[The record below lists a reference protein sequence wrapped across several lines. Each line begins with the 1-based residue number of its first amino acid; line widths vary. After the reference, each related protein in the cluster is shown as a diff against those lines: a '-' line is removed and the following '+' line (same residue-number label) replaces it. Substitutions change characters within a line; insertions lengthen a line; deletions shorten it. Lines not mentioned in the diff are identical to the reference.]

1 MSKRTF
7 GQAIGSHLG
16 KTIYH
21 SIQDDNSTY
30 IYDRIAQ
37 CEVDGAC
44 PLDQLAKNE
53 LLIEPGLIYKQA

>member
-1 MSKRTF
+1 VNKRTF

-16 KTIYH
+16 KTIYQ
-21 SIQDDNSTY
+21 SIQDENVTY

-37 CEVDGAC
+37 CETDGAC
-44 PLDQLAKNE
+44 PLDQLSKNE